1 MNRLSKSSHTHPY
14 VPLWDFDAPT
24 VDGVLPPRDTSAGLV
39 AANALLLL
47 HQTLQ
52 GESPYLDHALRIVRE
67 TIDLSLSHDPA
78 SLTLSPTGK
87 TVVPAGNWD
96 SVLMNAT
103 INNNQYSLNPSNNTG
118 VVYADYYFLQFGNRL
133 LEMALA

>member
-1 MNRLSKSSHTHPY
+1 
-14 VPLWDFDAPT
+14 
-24 VDGVLPPRDTSAGLV
+24 
-39 AANALLLL
+39 
-47 HQTLQ
+47 
-52 GESPYLDHALRIVRE
+52 LDHALRIVRE